1 MRRFVI
7 TSWLAPDRRRRPE
20 GEVISQFSMKIHQL
34 VIPTPFYVGPIN
46 IYLVD
51 EEPLTLIDTGP
62 KTDEA
67 LEAVR
72 AQMAGHGRRIE
83 DLERI
88 VLTHTHEDHC
98 GLARRLQEISGAMVC
113 VHEWEARR
121 LAGDADY
128 HVYQRLLKKMGVPD
142 QTIAEFQEGYRK
154 IGRYREPVET
164 FRTYKDEDELVFA
177 NGSML
182 AVHTPGHTT
191 GSTCFFRESNRLL
204 LSGDT
209 VLKRITPNPVLF
221 PDPFDE
227 LERFKSLSE
236 YLCSMARIRELSPTL
251 IRTAHGGDITDF
263 GEHFNRTVRM
273 AEERQQ
279 KIISSVPKSGCTA
292 FEMAGVIFPDAKDL
306 HNYLALSEVS
316 AHLDLATSDGKIRLE
331 KRNDVDVFVPLSD

>member
-1 MRRFVI
+1 MR
-7 TSWLAPDRRRRPE
+7 
-20 GEVISQFSMKIHQL
+20 IHQL

-67 LEAVR
+67 LEAVL
-72 AQMAGHGRRIE
+72 AQIAEVGRRIE

-98 GLARRLQEISGAMVC
+98 GLAGRLQEISGAMVY

-128 HVYQRLLKKMGVPD
+128 HVYQRLLKRMGVPD
-142 QTIAEFQEGYRK
+142 QTIAEFQEGYRR
-154 IGRYREPVET
+154 IGKYREPVET

-177 NGSML
+177 NGSFI
-182 AVHTPGHTT
+182 AIHTPGHTT

-221 PDPFDE
+221 PDPYNE
-227 LERFKSLSE
+227 LDRFKSLSE
-236 YLCSMARIRELSPTL
+236 YLCSMARIKELAPTF
-251 IRTAHGGDITDF
+251 IRTAHGADITDF
-263 GEHFNRTVRM
+263 VEHFHRTVRM

-279 KIISSVPKSGCTA
+279 KIIAAVPKSGCTA
-292 FEMAGVIFPDAKDL
+292 WEMAGMIFPDAKDL

-331 KRNDVDVFVPLSD
+331 KRNDVDVFVPLSA